1 MKPRSLKLSQDLEKS
16 LTTCATARGA
26 SASSVVREAL
36 EVYLA
41 ASESADRQPQSF
53 SARAA
58 DLAGCVSGPADLS
71 TNPAHLATYGASTPG
86 KPQARSPRSRRS
98 RSQW

>member
-1 MKPRSLKLSQDLEKS
+1 MKPRTLKLSQNLEKS
-16 LTTCATARGA
+16 LTSYASARGT

-36 EVYLA
+36 EVYLDIA
-41 ASESADRQPQSF
+41 QAGGQRAPLSF

-71 TNPAHLATYGASTPG
+71 TNPAHLSMYGSAPG
-86 KPQARSPRSRRS
+86 VPTQ
-98 RSQW
+98 RSQVRRASRAR

>member
-1 MKPRSLKLSQDLEKS
+1 MKPRTLKLTTELETS
-16 LTTCATARGA
+16 LTTYAKARGA

-41 ASESADRQPQSF
+41 DSLPADRRPPQSF

-58 DLAGCVSGPADLS
+58 DLAGCVDGPADLS
-71 TNPAHLATYGASTPG
+71 TSPAHLTPYGTSRVAAPR
-86 KPQARSPRSRRS
+86 ARPARR
-98 RSQW
+98 R

>member
-16 LTTCATARGA
+16 LTTYAALRGT

-36 EVYLA
+36 EAYLVDA
-41 ASESADRQPQSF
+41 PPAELRQPQSF

-58 DLAGCVSGPADLS
+58 DVAGCVNGPVDLS
-71 TNPAHLATYGASTPG
+71 TNPAHLAGYGASAPRKG
-86 KPQARSPRSRRS
+86 RRRSSPR
-98 RSQW
+98 

>member
-16 LTTCATARGA
+16 LTTYASARGT

-36 EVYLA
+36 EVYLDIA
-41 ASESADRQPQSF
+41 QTGARRAPLSF

-58 DLAGCVSGPADLS
+58 DLAGCVSAPADLS
-71 TNPAHLATYGASTPG
+71 TNPAHFASYGAPAPRTPRARAG
-86 KPQARSPRSRRS
+86 LKP
-98 RSQW
+98 

>member
-1 MKPRSLKLSQDLEKS
+1 MKPRSLKLTPELEKS
-16 LTTCATARGA
+16 LTTYATSRGA

-36 EVYLA
+36 EAYLVDA
-41 ASESADRQPQSF
+41 QSADLRKPQSF

-71 TNPAHLATYGASTPG
+71 TNPAHLSTYGTASTP
-86 KPQARSPRSRRS
+86 KRRK
-98 RSQW
+98 

>member
-1 MKPRSLKLSQDLEKS
+1 MKPRSLKLSQNLEKS
-16 LTTCATARGA
+16 LTTYASARGT

-36 EVYLA
+36 EVYLDTA
-41 ASESADRQPQSF
+41 QTGGQRAPVSF

-71 TNPAHLATYGASTPG
+71 TNPAHLSLYGSASGAPS
-86 KPQARSPRSRRS
+86 QRSRGRRAS
-98 RSQW
+98 HPR

>member
-1 MKPRSLKLSQDLEKS
+1 MKPRSLKLSQDLEKA
-16 LTTCATARGA
+16 LTTYAASRGA

-36 EVYLA
+36 EGYLA
-41 ASESADRQPQSF
+41 DAQSAALRQPQSF

-71 TNPAHLATYGASTPG
+71 TNPAHLAAYGTSTPR
-86 KPQARSPRSRRS
+86 KRRAR
-98 RSQW
+98 

>member
-16 LTTCATARGA
+16 LTTYATLRGT

-36 EVYLA
+36 EAYLVDAQSA
-41 ASESADRQPQSF
+41 ALRQPESF

-58 DLAGCVSGPADLS
+58 DLAGCVDGPADLS
-71 TNPAHLATYGASTPG
+71 TNQAHLAAYGAAT
-86 KPQARSPRSRRS
+86 SRKR
-98 RSQW
+98 RTRT